1 MACRRTGMKFAMTVL
16 LSVCCQLSMAQGY
29 PAKPGRIVAAYPPG
43 GSVDMVARLVGDK
56 LREST
61 GQAFVIENRSGASG
75 NIGTEYVARSA
86 PDGYTLLMGSSA
98 AMASNV
104 HVYARLPY
112 DPIKDFAPVIMVA
125 HQPNVLVV
133 HPALDANSIAGL
145 IALAKSRPG
154 KLNYA
159 SSGSGTS
166 NHMAAEMFMM
176 KTGTSIMQVP
186 FKGGAPA
193 ITALVGGQVDLM
205 FETVPTVVSL
215 VKAGKLRAL
224 AVTSTQRLAALPD
237 VPTMAEAGLKEFD
250 FRGWIGLAAPAGT
263 PKEIVAKLNTEV
275 QRAITGSLSKK
286 LGELGLDVV
295 GGTPEQFS
303 EFLRE
308 DITRYEALVKASG
321 LQRQ

>member
-1 MACRRTGMKFAMTVL
+1 MRLRSLPRIGLALL
-16 LSVCCQLSMAQGY
+16 LSAFCHIVLAQGY
-29 PAKPGRIVAAYPPG
+29 PNKPVRLVAAYPSG

-56 LREST
+56 LREGL
-61 GQAFVIENRSGASG
+61 GQPFLVDNRSGASG

-98 AMASNV
+98 ALASNV
-104 HVYARLPY
+104 HVYAKLPFN
-112 DPIKDFAPVIMVA
+112 PIKDFSPVIVIA

-133 HPALDANSIAGL
+133 HPSVEARNLAEL
-145 IALAKSRPG
+145 IALAKSKPG
-154 KLNYA
+154 RMNYA

-166 NHMAAEMFMM
+166 NHMAAETFMM
-176 KTGTSIMQVP
+176 KTGATLMQVP

-193 ITALVGGQVDLM
+193 LTALLGGQVDLM

-224 AVTSTQRLAALPD
+224 AVTSNQRLSAMPD

-250 FRGWIGLAAPAGT
+250 FRGWIGLVAPAGT
-263 PKEIVAKLNTEV
+263 PKEVVAKLNSEV
-275 QRAITGSLSKK
+275 QRAITGELGKK
-286 LGELGLDVV
+286 LVELGLDVV

-303 EFLRE
+303 TFLRE
-308 DITRYEALVKASG
+308 DIARYETLVKASG
-321 LQRQ
+321 MQRQ

>member
-1 MACRRTGMKFAMTVL
+1 MASRCSRFALAIL
-16 LSVCCQLSMAQGY
+16 LSVFCQVVMAQAY
-29 PAKPGRIVAAYPPG
+29 PSRPVRIIAAYPPG
-43 GSVDMVARLVGDK
+43 GSVDMVARLVGEK
-56 LREST
+56 LRESL
-61 GQAFVIENRSGASG
+61 GQTFIIENRAGASG
-75 NIGTEYVARSA
+75 NIGTEYVAKSP

-104 HVYARLPY
+104 HVYAKLAF
-112 DPIKDFAPVIMVA
+112 DPIKDFESIIVVA

-133 HPALDANSIAGL
+133 PPSLGVRTVAEL
-145 IALAKSRPG
+145 IALAKSKPG

-176 KTGTSIMQVP
+176 KTGTNIMQVP

-193 ITALVGGQVDLM
+193 LSALLGGQVDLM
-205 FETVPTVVSL
+205 FETVPTLVSL

-224 AVTSTQRLAALPD
+224 AVTSTQRLGAMPD

-250 FRGWIGLAAPAGT
+250 FRGWIGLSAPAGT
-263 PKEIVAKLNTEV
+263 PRDVVAKLNAGV
-275 QRAITGSLSKK
+275 QRAMTGDLKSK
-286 LGELGLDVV
+286 LAELGLDAV

-303 EFLRE
+303 AFLRD
-308 DITRYEALVKASG
+308 DIARYDALVKASG
-321 LQRQ
+321 MERQ